1 MNWFDKRPFF
11 RFLSALP
18 VVIAAAGIALCPADA
33 LAKEKKKKKDKDK
46 DKEND
51 IVSLIP
57 IPVGHGGGG
66 IKIPQHDENGRLQM
80 TFEIGSAFREDEV
93 NLRMENLKIET
104 FDALG
109 NLDMVVE
116 MPKSI
121 MNLKTRVLTSVDPIQ
136 IERTDFKIIG
146 GNVTFNTQTRYGT
159 FKGPVRMLIFNRN
172 EL

>member
-1 MNWFDKRPFF
+1 MNWFDKRPFS
-11 RFLSALP
+11 RLLAALP
-18 VVIAAAGIALCPADA
+18 VVIAMAGVAFCPADA
-33 LAKEKKKKKDKDK
+33 LAKEKKKKKK
-46 DKEND
+46 DKEQETD
-51 IVSLIP
+51 MVSLIP
-57 IPVGHGGGG
+57 IPIGHGGGG
-66 IKIPQHDENGRLQM
+66 IKIPQHDENGNLQM
-80 TFEIGSAFREDEV
+80 TFEIGSAFREDEL

-109 NLDMVVE
+109 KPDMVVE

-136 IERTDFKIIG
+136 IERTDFRIVG
-146 GNVTFNTQTRYGT
+146 GNVTFNTQTRFGT